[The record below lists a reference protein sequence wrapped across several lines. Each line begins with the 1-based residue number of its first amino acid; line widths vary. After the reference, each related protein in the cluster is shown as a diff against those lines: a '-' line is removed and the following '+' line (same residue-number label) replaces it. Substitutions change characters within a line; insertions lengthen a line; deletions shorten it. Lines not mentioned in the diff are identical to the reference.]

1 MLSQNILNIVFISLY
16 YKPIWPGFGTRYAEL
31 LTDESAKCGHNVTM
45 LTGKIPKNLNVDD
58 VYRQKIFTESMGK
71 GKVKTIRLWST
82 NLDHEGFLNRIIAY
96 STFMFQCFFKILFFK
111 NIDVLMALHPFPPF
125 FFPILLI
132 CKLKKIKFIVN
143 ITDLWPD
150 NFIELGVIKNQ
161 FIYSIIKKLCIFVYE
176 NSDTAIISND
186 ELKTGISKYFSN
198 KEKMFIL
205 PQATNVDIFKP
216 VSIAKEIFPDKFI
229 VMYAGIFSPNYDF
242 DIIINSAKLLESN
255 NKIIFILSG
264 AGELKNILEK
274 KILKSNLSNIK
285 ILDPV
290 DTIDEVVLR
299 LNQADVLVLGMN
311 DNQQSHTGTPSKMF
325 EYMACKKPV
334 ISATHG
340 AAEQILRE
348 SNGGII
354 VTPGNSQEF
363 ADAVLTLFNNPDQM
377 KLFANNGYNYIIK
390 FRNLNIFRKK
400 LNQIITH

>member
-1 MLSQNILNIVFISLY
+1 MLSQDILNIVFISLY

-31 LTDESAKCGHNVTM
+31 LTDEAAKNGHNVTM
-45 LTGKIPKNLNVDD
+45 LTGKIPKNLKVDD
-58 VYRQKIFTESMGK
+58 IYRQKTFTESMGK
-71 GKVKTIRLWST
+71 GKVKTIRFWST

-96 STFMFQCFFKILFFK
+96 STFIFQCFFKILFSK
-111 NIDVLMALHPFPPF
+111 NVDVLMALHPFPPF
-125 FFPILLI
+125 FVSILIL

-150 NFIELGVIKNQ
+150 NFLELGVIKNK
-161 FIYSIIKKLCIFVYE
+161 FIYSIVKKFCTFVYE

-198 KEKMFIL
+198 QEKMHIL

-216 VSIAKEIFPDKFI
+216 MSVTKEIFQNKFV

-242 DIIINSAKLLESN
+242 DIIINSAKILKSN
-255 NKIIFILSG
+255 NDIIFILSG
-264 AGELKNILEK
+264 AGELKNTLKEK
-274 KILKSNLSNIK
+274 IGKSNLSNIK

-311 DNQQSHTGTPSKMF
+311 DNKQSHTGTPSKMF

-340 AAEQILRE
+340 AAELILRE

-363 ADAVLTLFNNPDQM
+363 ANAVMTLFNNPE
-377 KLFANNGYNYIIK
+377 KIKSFANNGYDYIIK

-400 LNQIITH
+400 LNKIITN